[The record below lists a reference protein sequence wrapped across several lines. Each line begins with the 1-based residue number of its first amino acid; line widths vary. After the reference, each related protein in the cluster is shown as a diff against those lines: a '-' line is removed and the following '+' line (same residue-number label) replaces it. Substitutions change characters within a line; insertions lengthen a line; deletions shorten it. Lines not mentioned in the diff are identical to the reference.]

1 MYREI
6 LLHRR
11 SKIGFCDPT
20 TLSHPERRMFRR
32 GQSQRSEESSSAPV
46 VFISLFFIRVTPG
59 LGLHSQPIIRSRDNN
74 YLKKKKKKN
83 VDLAHSRS
91 TTPPPPPLPSLL
103 SHLPGILLQ
112 KQIKRRRET
121 AIVFASAVENKRNSH
136 G

>member
-1 MYREI
+1 MEREAQMYREI

-59 LGLHSQPIIRSRDNN
+59 LGLHSQPIIRSRDND
-74 YLKKKKKKN
+74 YLKKKKKKRRFGPLEIN
-83 VDLAHSRS
+83 NATSASPPFPSTWHSS
-91 TTPPPPPLPSLL
+91 SETNKATT
-103 SHLPGILLQ
+103 
-112 KQIKRRRET
+112 
-121 AIVFASAVENKRNSH
+121 RNSDCFRVC